1 MLRNAFSMRKV
12 SSQTGGQGRCTG
24 IMSRSSV
31 EAAVVIV
38 GKHGNGAMVH
48 TLMEEGQKGDL
59 GVVYHVIWYGLTIA
73 FR

>member
-1 MLRNAFSMRKV
+1 MWKV
-12 SSQTGGQGRCTG
+12 SSQTGGQGRHMG
-24 IMSRSSV
+24 VMSRSSARAGV
-31 EAAVVIV
+31 LIV
-38 GKHGNGAMVH
+38 GKHGSRAMVH